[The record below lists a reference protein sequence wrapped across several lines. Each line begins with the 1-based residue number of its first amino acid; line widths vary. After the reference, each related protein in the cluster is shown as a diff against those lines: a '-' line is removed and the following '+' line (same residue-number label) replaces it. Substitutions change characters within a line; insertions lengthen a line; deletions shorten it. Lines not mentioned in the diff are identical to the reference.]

1 MASETK
7 HIDLIMR
14 LINNVTQPLAEIRS
28 SMQATA
34 NMNARLGRTVQ
45 NVGRQISGIGEALF
59 PASMAIVGAA
69 VAGGNA
75 FMGFEYAV
83 TAAGT
88 KAGATAEELVKMKQV
103 AADIGRDFPITATQA
118 AEGMDRLA
126 ASGFNASQVMSAM
139 PGIVT
144 AAVASGEDL
153 ALTSNVISSA
163 LAIWNMKTGDVAAN
177 TQHVADVIQMTAN
190 QSKLDMQGFGLAM
203 QYAGAPA
210 AALGVTIEELGTA
223 MGIMANNGLEATTI
237 GTSMRS
243 MLSRLAAPPK
253 QAAAAID
260 ALGLTIKDAA
270 GNFVGMES
278 VLEQLRTAMAGMSNV
293 EQVAIAKAI
302 AGQEAY
308 SGLLALIRT
317 APQDYQA
324 MANAIQNA
332 DGSSAEAYAKM
343 SRTMKGAIQA
353 LMSSI
358 DSIAIT
364 FGDVLSPKIQAAANS
379 IKTVTDWIS
388 KLSPATKNLIA
399 DIAGGIVA
407 FTGLSLAVGKA
418 VTIGGSAIKL
428 YSQLGKGLNS
438 TAQST
443 QPAVLAI
450 RAINDACIA
459 TKTAAIDAGR
469 SMLEL
474 GKTINAM
481 GWGGLMQSA
490 KGSVAA
496 GVASITTEFKK
507 LMAIDFAAKLSSMG
521 TALKGIGP
529 ALAGAGRNMLAFGKA
544 ALGFVFSPVGIA
556 IIAIASAVYLLYT
569 RWDQFAPVF
578 IGMWN
583 RVKDAAAGAWKAIQ
597 PGIQGLIT
605 SVRRLWTAWKQG
617 TGPMGVIKGAMQ
629 AVAGVLGGAV
639 IFAIEAV
646 ASVLSGTLVAAI
658 NITAGLINMLTGVFN
673 GLVEFITGVFT
684 GDWTLAWQGITDI
697 FGSIFGGV
705 ATAAEGVLSGVRAA
719 VNGIIDA
726 INGISI
732 DVPSWVPI
740 VGGQKWHPSL
750 PHVYTGDHFFAGGP
764 AVINDRYGG
773 EIVNLPH
780 GAQVIPHD
788 QSLKSAYNA
797 GKRSGGNGGM
807 NISVNIAHADMS
819 GDSNIKATARKIA
832 EELLFQLQTREIN
845 MNEGAI

>member
-14 LINNVTQPLAEIRS
+14 LVNNVTQPLAEIRS

-45 NVGRQISGIGEALF
+45 NVGRQITGIGEALL

-69 VAGGNA
+69 VAGGHA
-75 FMGFEYAV
+75 FMEFEYAV
-83 TAAGT
+83 AAAGT
-88 KAGATAEELVKMKQV
+88 KAGATAEELKKMKQV

-163 LAIWNMKTGDVAAN
+163 LAIWDMKTGDVAAN

-190 QSKLDMQGFGLAM
+190 QSKMDMQGFGLAM

-210 AALGVTIEELGTA
+210 ASLGVSIEELGAA

-243 MLSRLAAPPK
+243 MLSRLASPPK

-260 ALGLTIKDAA
+260 ALGLTLKDAS

-278 VLEQLRTAMAGMSNV
+278 ILGQLRIAMDGMSNV

-317 APQDYQA
+317 APKDYQA

-358 DSIAIT
+358 ESIAIT
-364 FGDVLSPKIQAAANS
+364 FGDVLSPKIQAAATS
-379 IKTVTDWIS
+379 IKGFTDWIS
-388 KLSPATKNLIA
+388 KLPPDAKNLIA

-407 FTGLSLAVGKA
+407 FTGIALAVGKT

-438 TAQST
+438 TAKST

-459 TKTAAIDAGR
+459 TKEAAIDAGR
-469 SMLEL
+469 SLIEF
-474 GKTINAM
+474 GKNMNAM

-496 GVASITTEFKK
+496 GVARITTEFKK

-521 TALKGIGP
+521 SALKGIGP

-583 RVKDAAAGAWKAIQ
+583 RIKDAAAGAWKSIR
-597 PGIQGLIT
+597 PGLQGLIT
-605 SVRRLWTAWKQG
+605 TVRRLWRAWEQG
-617 TGPMGVIKGAMQ
+617 TGSMGVIKGAMQ
-629 AVAGVLGGAV
+629 AVAGVLGGSV

-646 ASVLSGTLVAAI
+646 ASVLSGVLVAAI
-658 NITAGLINMLTGVFN
+658 NIAAGLINMLIGVFN
-673 GLVEFITGVFT
+673 GLIEFITGVFT
-684 GDWTLAWQGITDI
+684 GDWALAWQGITDI

-732 DVPSWVPI
+732 DVPSWVPV
-740 VGGQKWHPSL
+740 VGGQSWHPSL
-750 PHVYTGDHFFAGGP
+750 PHVYIGDNFFAGGP

-788 QSLKSAYNA
+788 QSLKSAFNA
-797 GKRSGGNGGM
+797 GKRSGSSAGM

-819 GDSNIKATARKIA
+819 SNGNIKETARKIA